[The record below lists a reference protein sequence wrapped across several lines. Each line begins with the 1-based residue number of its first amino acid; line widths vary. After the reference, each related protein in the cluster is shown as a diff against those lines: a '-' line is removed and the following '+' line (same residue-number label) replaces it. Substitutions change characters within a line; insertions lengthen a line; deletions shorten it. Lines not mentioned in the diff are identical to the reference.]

1 LNEVY
6 TEEEEIIVVKIIKK
20 EVLTPQIKLMVI
32 DAPRVARHAKAGQFV
47 IVRINEEGER
57 IPLTIADFD
66 SEKGTVTII
75 FQEVGKSTIQLGE
88 LNEGDHITDFVG
100 PLGKEIEEKNFGH
113 VVCVGGGV
121 GIAPIYPKAKALKKL
136 GNRITSIIGARSS
149 DLLFWED
156 RMQSVSDALY
166 VTTDDGSYGEKG
178 FVTSVLDRV
187 IQKEKIDLVIAVG
200 PLMMMK
206 MVSLLTKKYEL
217 PTLVSLNPI
226 MVDGTGMCGCC
237 RVTVG
242 KECKFTCVDG
252 PVFDGHSVDYDELLA
267 RQRNYLEEEKR
278 AVENWLMK
286 KAEEGVH
293 HAK

>member
-1 LNEVY
+1 M
-6 TEEEEIIVVKIIKK
+6 VVKILKK

-47 IVRINEEGER
+47 IIRIDEEGER

-66 SEKGTVTII
+66 QEKGTVTII
-75 FQEVGKSTIQLGE
+75 FQEVGKSTMQLGE
-88 LNEGDHITDFVG
+88 LDEGEFIADFVG
-100 PLGKEIEEKNFGH
+100 PLGKEIEEKNFGQ

-121 GIAPIYPKAKALKKL
+121 GIAPIYPKARALKMI
-136 GNRITSIIGARSS
+136 GNHITSIIGARSS

-156 RMQSVSDALY
+156 RMQSVSDTLY

-293 HAK
+293 HVS

>member
-1 LNEVY
+1 M
-6 TEEEEIIVVKIIKK
+6 VKILKK

-47 IVRINEEGER
+47 IIRIDEEGER

-66 SEKGTVTII
+66 QEKGTVTII
-75 FQEVGKSTIQLGE
+75 FQEVGKSTMQLGE
-88 LNEGDHITDFVG
+88 LDEGEFIADFVG
-100 PLGKEIEEKNFGH
+100 PLGKEIEEKNFGQ

-121 GIAPIYPKAKALKKL
+121 GIAPIYPKARSLKMI
-136 GNRITSIIGARSS
+136 GNHITSIIGARSS

-156 RMQSVSDALY
+156 RMQSVSDTLY

-293 HAK
+293 HVS

>member
-1 LNEVY
+1 MNEVY

>member
-1 LNEVY
+1 MNEVY

-267 RQRNYLEEEKR
+267 RQRNYLDEEKR

>member
-1 LNEVY
+1 
-6 TEEEEIIVVKIIKK
+6 VVKIIKK

-47 IVRINEEGER
+47 IVRINQEGER
-57 IPLTIADFD
+57 IPLTIADFNPA
-66 SEKGTVTII
+66 KGTVTII
-75 FQEVGKSTIQLGE
+75 FQEVGKSTMQLGE
-88 LNEGDHITDFVG
+88 LGEGDHIADFVG

-121 GIAPIYPKAKALKKL
+121 GIAPVYPKARALKLL

-156 RMQSVSDALY
+156 QMQSVSDALY

-178 FVTSVLDRV
+178 FVTSVLDRI

-206 MVSLLTKKYEL
+206 MVSLLTKKHEL

-226 MVDGTGMCGCC
+226 MV
-237 RVTVG
+237 
-242 KECKFTCVDG
+242 VDG

-293 HAK
+293 YV

>member
-1 LNEVY
+1 M
-6 TEEEEIIVVKIIKK
+6 VKIIKK

-267 RQRNYLEEEKR
+267 RQRNYLDEEKR

>member
-1 LNEVY
+1 
-6 TEEEEIIVVKIIKK
+6 VVKIIKK

>member
-1 LNEVY
+1 M
-6 TEEEEIIVVKIIKK
+6 VVKILKK

-47 IVRINEEGER
+47 IIRIDEEGER

-66 SEKGTVTII
+66 QEKGTVTII
-75 FQEVGKSTIQLGE
+75 FQEVGKSTMQLGE
-88 LNEGDHITDFVG
+88 LDEGEFIADFVG
-100 PLGKEIEEKNFGH
+100 PLGKEIEEKNFGQ

-121 GIAPIYPKAKALKKL
+121 GIAPIYPKARSLKMI
-136 GNRITSIIGARSS
+136 GNHITSIIGARSS

-156 RMQSVSDALY
+156 RMQSVSDTLY

-293 HAK
+293 HVS